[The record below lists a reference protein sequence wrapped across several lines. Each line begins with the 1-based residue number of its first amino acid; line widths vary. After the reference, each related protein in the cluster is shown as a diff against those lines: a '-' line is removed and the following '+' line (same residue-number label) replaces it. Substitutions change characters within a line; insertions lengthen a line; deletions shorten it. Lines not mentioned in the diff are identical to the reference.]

1 MTYMIRHK
9 EHLWNVNVL
18 QKVHFSNLDF
28 VVVVISCTFALVF
41 GFNWPC
47 LAIDKHINELLL
59 LLLLHFAGPCYKI
72 TTFISR

>member
-28 VVVVISCTFALVF
+28 VVVISCTFALVF

-47 LAIDKHINELLL
+47 LAIDKHINELTELL
-59 LLLLHFAGPCYKI
+59 LLLLLRFCRAVL
-72 TTFISR
+72 